1 MDNLMQLLQ
10 HYLSFSGDN
19 VFLQATIII
28 ALSLIVAWV
37 IDRIVISWVKRIA
50 ERTEGTL
57 DDQLVELLHQPLF
70 YSVVVFGISIASRI
84 VQLPDNIGNVI
95 FPIFYTLL
103 LVLWTLFFIRIT
115 RISLRRMAANDKHF
129 KVLHM
134 QTLPLFEN
142 LALIV
147 ILILSIYFILSSWSI
162 DMSAWLASAGIVGI
176 AVGFAAKDTLA
187 NLFSG
192 VFIMADAPYKIK
204 DYIVLETGERGEV
217 TNIGLRSTR
226 ILTRDHI
233 EITVPNSMM
242 GNTKIINESA
252 GPSTK
257 SRIRAQVGC
266 AYDSDID
273 LVQEVLMQVAQE
285 EKELCR
291 FPQPVVRFRAFG
303 GSSLDFELMGWIDLP
318 ENRGRILHQINNAI
332 FKKFAEHNIEIPYAK
347 RDLYIKELPSNVDL
361 STLTVDADKSA
372 VSGQRGGTMS

>member
-1 MDNLMQLLQ
+1 MENLMQQLR
-10 HYLSFSGDN
+10 HYLGFIGDN
-19 VFLQATIII
+19 LFLQAG
-28 ALSLIVAWV
+28 IVVLASFIFAWILDKV
-37 IDRIVISWVKRIA
+37 VISWVRRMT
-50 ERTEGTL
+50 ERTDGKF
-57 DDQLVELLHQPLF
+57 DDQLVDLLHQPLF
-70 YSVVVFGISIASRI
+70 YSVVVFGISVASKI
-84 VQLPDNIGNVI
+84 IQLPEHVGGYI
-95 FPIFYTLL
+95 FPVLYTFL
-103 LVLWTLFFIRIT
+103 LVLWTMFFIRIT
-115 RISLRRMAANDKHF
+115 RIILRRTAENEKHF

-142 LALIV
+142 LALII
-147 ILILSIYFILSSWSI
+147 ILVLSIYYILSTWKI

-233 EITVPNSMM
+233 EITVPNSVM

-257 SRIRAQVGC
+257 SRIRAKIGC

-273 LVQEVLMQVAQE
+273 LVQKVLMEVAQE
-285 EKELCR
+285 ENELCR
-291 FPQPVVRFRAFG
+291 YPAPIIRFRNFG
-303 GSSLDFELMGWIDLP
+303 ASSLDFELMGWIDLP
-318 ENRGRILHQINNAI
+318 ANRGRILHQINNAI
-332 FKKFAEHNIEIPYAK
+332 YNKFAEHNIEIPYSK
-347 RDLYIKELPSNVDL
+347 QDLYIKELPPSMMKG
-361 STLTVDADKSA
+361 KSDDED
-372 VSGQRGGTMS
+372 SDQPS